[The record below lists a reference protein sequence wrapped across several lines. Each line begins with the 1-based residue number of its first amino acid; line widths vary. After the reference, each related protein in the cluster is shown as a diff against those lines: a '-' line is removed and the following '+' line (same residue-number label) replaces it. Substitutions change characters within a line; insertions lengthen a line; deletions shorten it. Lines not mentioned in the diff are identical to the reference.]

1 MSIKRLI
8 NRRKMY
14 EAEPAQEDFIGT
26 PKNWTSEVVVRV
38 WPNTYR
44 KGSHTSFF
52 KIPGKAVGHAS
63 VTFRRRTGTGNVEG
77 VYVSWWPDKFITA
90 GLSALKPQK
99 GSVGGSYFLDKV
111 METGT
116 EANKA
121 LRGGSPSKWT
131 EQVVNAQTNVKNL
144 QRLAVHRGG
153 AQQTDKGLNLYMSSA
168 ALKDYLPGLMLEE
181 EAPDNTVYWGLCGN
195 RVAEWWDEFVNLD
208 IYVGASMH
216 YGCAGAA
223 VTALRVAGMAAYVST
238 PNLSSAKFYMSPMN
252 VMQLAGRIRDKLTR
266 LNVDAAWLA
275 ADEPA
280 EYARVQMDFK
290 TTHQTDLWSPSK
302 FKDESKLDWR
312 YHRSSLVRKIDAA
325 LMNYHNAGRWEDNFQ
340 KKLKAM
346 RQLFERVV
354 EHRRAKPNSKRKAA
368 MVELGYQI
376 LGKIRSYDVVNCDLP
391 NPEKF
396 L

>member
-1 MSIKRLI
+1 MGIKRII

-14 EAEPAQEDFIGT
+14 DAGLAEEDFLGA
-26 PKNWTSEVVVRV
+26 PKNWPSEVVVRV

-52 KIPGKAVGHAS
+52 KIPDKAVGHAS
-63 VTFRRRTGTGNVEG
+63 VTFRRSTGTGDVEG

-99 GSVGGSYFLDKV
+99 GGVGGSYFLDKV

-121 LRGGSPSKWT
+121 LRGGNPSKWT
-131 EQVVNAQTNVKNL
+131 EQVVNGQTNVKGL
-144 QRLAVHRGG
+144 QRLAVHKRGG
-153 AQQTDKGLNLYMSSA
+153 GQTRDDKGLNLYMTSA

-181 EAPDNTVYWGLCGN
+181 EAPGNTVYWGLCGN
-195 RVAEWWDEFVNLD
+195 RMVDWWDEFVNLD

-223 VTALRVAGMAAYVST
+223 VTALRVAGAAAYVST
-238 PNLSSAKFYMSPMN
+238 PNLKSAKFYMSPMN
-252 VMQLAGRIRDKLTR
+252 VMQLARRIAEELTR

-280 EYARVQMDFK
+280 EYRQN
-290 TTHQTDLWSPSK
+290 
-302 FKDESKLDWR
+302 
-312 YHRSSLVRKIDAA
+312 RSVT
-325 LMNYHNAGRWEDNFQ
+325 N
-340 KKLKAM
+340 
-346 RQLFERVV
+346 
-354 EHRRAKPNSKRKAA
+354 
-368 MVELGYQI
+368 
-376 LGKIRSYDVVNCDLP
+376 
-391 NPEKF
+391 
-396 L
+396 

>member
-1 MSIKRLI
+1 MV
-8 NRRKMY
+8 
-14 EAEPAQEDFIGT
+14 D
-26 PKNWTSEVVVRV
+26 
-38 WPNTYR
+38 
-44 KGSHTSFF
+44 
-52 KIPGKAVGHAS
+52 
-63 VTFRRRTGTGNVEG
+63 
-77 VYVSWWPDKFITA
+77 
-90 GLSALKPQK
+90 
-99 GSVGGSYFLDKV
+99 
-111 METGT
+111 
-116 EANKA
+116 
-121 LRGGSPSKWT
+121 
-131 EQVVNAQTNVKNL
+131 
-144 QRLAVHRGG
+144 
-153 AQQTDKGLNLYMSSA
+153 
-168 ALKDYLPGLMLEE
+168 
-181 EAPDNTVYWGLCGN
+181 
-195 RVAEWWDEFVNLD
+195 WWDEFVNLD

-376 LGKIRSYDVVNCDLP
+376 LGKIRSYDVVNCDLLK
-391 NPEKF
+391 PEKF